1 MTHVEGTPVTITITP
16 TPSPT
21 EPPLINNAGEI
32 DLWVVLRLLLVHA
45 KRIIGGALGAGVL
58 ALGITFLIPPTFTAS
73 TVILPPT
80 QSSSSGLAMLAG
92 QLGGALGGLGGLAG
106 AAAGIKNPA
115 DQYVSMLKSH
125 NVSDRLIDRF
135 KLMEV
140 YESKFRSDAWDELEH
155 NTRISAG
162 MKDGLITIEVDDH
175 DPVRAA
181 DMANAYT
188 DELRRMTTDFA
199 VGEAS
204 QRRLFF
210 EGQLKQV
217 KDALTTA
224 EKELGASGI
233 TDEALKA
240 APEAAL
246 SALAKLR
253 ARIAGTEIAIAS
265 LTGFVTED
273 HPDLKMARAEL
284 AALKAQ
290 EAQMRTAEAS
300 STTTDDGY
308 MSRYRDFKYNLALF
322 EIIAQQYELARLD
335 EAREGKAIQ
344 VIDIAIAPEKKSR
357 PRRGLIGVVVT
368 ILATMGLSAWVV
380 GSRLAGGL
388 GLTGVPLSSS
398 SKPQQE

>member
-1 MTHVEGTPVTITITP
+1 MTT
-16 TPSPT
+16 SPPPAT
-21 EPPLINNAGEI
+21 ELPLINEAGEV
-32 DLWVVLRLLLVHA
+32 DLWAVLRLLLAHA
-45 KRIIGGALGAGVL
+45 KRIIGGALGVGVL
-58 ALGITFLIPPTFTAS
+58 ALGITFLIPPTFTAT
-73 TVILPPT
+73 TVILPPA

-92 QLGGALGGLGGLAG
+92 QLGGALGGLAG
-106 AAAGIKNPA
+106 AAASIKNPA
-115 DQYVSMLKSH
+115 DQYVSMLKSR
-125 NVSDRLIDRF
+125 NVADRIVDRF

-140 YESKFRSDAWDELEH
+140 YESRFRSDAWDELEQ

-175 DPVRAA
+175 DPARAA
-181 DMANAYT
+181 EMANAYT

-204 QRRLFF
+204 QRRVFF

-240 APEAAL
+240 APEAAV

-253 ARIAGTEIAIAS
+253 ARIAGAEIAIAS

-273 HPDLKMARAEL
+273 HPDLKLARAEL

-290 EAQMRTAEAS
+290 EAQMRGAEAS
-300 STTTDDGY
+300 STSTDNGY
-308 MSRYRDFKYNLALF
+308 MSKYREFKYNLALF
-322 EIIAQQYELARLD
+322 EIIAQQYEVARLD

-344 VIDIAIAPEKKSR
+344 VIDVAIAPEKKSR
-357 PRRGLIGVVVT
+357 PKRGLIAVVVT

-388 GLTGVPLSSS
+388 GLTSTSPPSSS
-398 SKPQQE
+398 PSSSNVQQG

>member
-1 MTHVEGTPVTITITP
+1 MSSEGRPTVTTTPP
-16 TPSPT
+16 PAP
-21 EPPLINNAGEI
+21 ERPLITAAGEFDLWAVVRLLFANAG
-32 DLWVVLRLLLVHA
+32 
-45 KRIIGGALGAGVL
+45 RILGGGLAAGVI
-58 ALGITFLIPPTFTAS
+58 AIGITSLIQPTFTAS
-73 TVILPPT
+73 TVILPPA

-92 QLGGALGGLGGLAG
+92 QLGGALGGLAG
-106 AAAGIKNPA
+106 AAASIKNPA
-115 DQYVSMLKSH
+115 DQYVSMLKSR
-125 NVSDRLIDRF
+125 NVVDRIVDRF
-135 KLMEV
+135 KLMER
-140 YESKFRSDAWDELEH
+140 YEAEYRSDAWETLRL

-162 MKDGLITIEVDDH
+162 KKDGLITIEVDDH

-181 DMANAYT
+181 EMANAYT
-188 DELRRMTTDFA
+188 DELRRMMVEFA
-199 VGEAS
+199 VSEAS
-204 QRRLFF
+204 QRRVFF
-210 EGQLKQV
+210 EAQLKQV

-240 APEAAL
+240 APEAAV

-300 STTTDDGY
+300 STTTENGY
-308 MSRYRDFKYNLALF
+308 MSKYRDFKYNLALF

-335 EAREGKAIQ
+335 EAREGNAVQ
-344 VIDIAIAPEKKSR
+344 VIDIAVPPERKSR
-357 PRRGLIGVVVT
+357 PRRGPIAIVVT
-368 ILATMGLSAWVV
+368 LLTGLVLSAWVV
-380 GSRLAGGL
+380 GSRLLPGAGR
-388 GLTGVPLSSS
+388 PSSPSSS
-398 SKPQQE
+398 S

>member
-1 MTHVEGTPVTITITP
+1 
-16 TPSPT
+16 
-21 EPPLINNAGEI
+21 
-32 DLWVVLRLLLVHA
+32 
-45 KRIIGGALGAGVL
+45 
-58 ALGITFLIPPTFTAS
+58 
-73 TVILPPT
+73 
-80 QSSSSGLAMLAG
+80 MLAG
-92 QLGGALGGLGGLAG
+92 QLGGALGGLAG
-106 AAAGIKNPA
+106 AAASIKNPA
-115 DQYVSMLKSH
+115 DQYVSMLKSR
-125 NVSDRLIDRF
+125 NVADRIIERF

-140 YESKFRSDAWDELEH
+140 YEAKFRSDAYDALEQ

-175 DPVRAA
+175 DPARAA
-181 DMANAYT
+181 EMANAYT

-204 QRRLFF
+204 QRRVFF

-217 KDALTTA
+217 KDALSTA

-240 APEAAL
+240 APEAAV

-253 ARIAGTEIAIAS
+253 ARIAGAEIAIAS
-265 LTGFVTED
+265 LQGFVTED

-290 EAQMRTAEAS
+290 ETQMRGAEAS
-300 STTTDDGY
+300 SSSTENGY
-308 MSRYRDFKYNLALF
+308 MSKYREFKYNLALF
-322 EIIAQQYELARLD
+322 EIIAQQYEVARLD

-344 VIDIAIAPEKKSR
+344 VIDVAVAPEKKSR
-357 PRRGLIGVVVT
+357 PKRGLIAVVVT

-380 GSRLAGGL
+380 GSRLAAGL
-388 GLTGVPLSSS
+388 GLVAASTPSSS
-398 SKPQQE
+398 ASTSTQG